1 MECIILAGG
10 LGTRLRSEIEDVPK
24 CMAPINGK
32 PFLEYLFEY
41 LERQFVDTVILSL
54 GYQHRVVSDW
64 LNGKAFTFKIQ
75 RVVETD
81 PLGTGG
87 GIRLALRK
95 AKEAQAFILN
105 GDTLFDVDLRAMK
118 AQMKPTDKAVVALKP
133 MQNFDRYGSV
143 LLDNNNYIKE
153 FKEKEFCQNGLINGG
168 VYLLNTGLEN
178 LHRFPDQFSF
188 EKDFL
193 EKESGCGSLHGFQSD
208 NYFIDIGIP
217 EDYHRAE
224 KEFSRFSE

>member
-10 LGTRLRSEIEDVPK
+10 LGTRLRSEINDVPK

-54 GYQHRVVSDW
+54 GYRHEVVTDW
-64 LNGKAFTFKIQ
+64 LNGKAFTFKIHRTIEQ
-75 RVVETD
+75 E

-87 GIRLALRK
+87 GIRQALRK

-105 GDTLFDVDLRAMK
+105 GDTLFDVDLQSMK
-118 AQMKPTDKAVVALKP
+118 QQLKPTDKALVALKP
-133 MQNFDRYGSV
+133 MENFDRYGTV
-143 LLDNNNYIKE
+143 TTDKQGYIQE
-153 FKEKEFCQNGLINGG
+153 FKEKQFCGAGLINGG
-168 VYLLNTGLEN
+168 IYLLNTALEN
-178 LHRFPDQFSF
+178 LHHFPEKFSF

-193 EKESGCGSLHGFQSD
+193 EKEAGQNTLSGFRSEG
-208 NYFIDIGIP
+208 YFIDIGIP
-217 EDYHRAE
+217 EDYQKAQ
-224 KEFSRFSE
+224 SELK